1 MVGGNNLKSS
11 PSSRGC
17 PNPRDALCSVPIK
30 SSLASETPGRGVAS
44 LSSGVRLLVES
55 FSLSQLPLCS
65 LFGLS
70 LSLSLSD
77 RGGEIL
83 LAEFLGRESL
93 VGVDVDVLFS
103 LFEGGLPVNLLLLIP
118 LALLGEQQLPADNLF
133 LLSRALLGEKLF
145 LDGDLL
151 FSLSEAGLLVA
162 LLFPVLG
169 LLEEQLLSDD
179 PLRPLLWYWV

>member
-1 MVGGNNLKSS
+1 M
-11 PSSRGC
+11 
-17 PNPRDALCSVPIK
+17 
-30 SSLASETPGRGVAS
+30 
-44 LSSGVRLLVES
+44 
-55 FSLSQLPLCS
+55 
-65 LFGLS
+65 
-70 LSLSLSD
+70 
-77 RGGEIL
+77 
-83 LAEFLGRESL
+83 
-93 VGVDVDVLFS
+93 GVDVDVLFS

>member
-17 PNPRDALCSVPIK
+17 PNPRDALRSVPIK

-118 LALLGEQQLPADNLF
+118 PISF
-133 LLSRALLGEKLF
+133 
-145 LDGDLL
+145 
-151 FSLSEAGLLVA
+151 
-162 LLFPVLG
+162 LG
-169 LLEEQLLSDD
+169 LPSPIPFLFIPVYISSIFFLSITLLY
-179 PLRPLLWYWV
+179 PCRHPFIF